1 MDGSKKI
8 CVIVP
13 VHNGEK
19 WLPNAIRSLGELLP
33 SISRDNEIII
43 AEDGSTD
50 GSYKLA
56 KSLESSRIHILH
68 SDERLGKGGA
78 IARAAAS
85 TDADIILFIDVDMSS
100 DPSQVGL
107 LMEAIENGADIAI
120 GSRLL
125 PGSRLHIRSGLRSMM
140 SKTYNAL
147 IRLLFRTGVSDHQC
161 GFKAFRS
168 ITVSKLLSSVSDGGW
183 FWDTEFI
190 VHAKK
195 AGLEVKEI
203 PIKWTERDHS
213 VFSLVFDVPVMAL
226 SALRL
231 WFKVHGMW
239 GDGNG
244 PGL

>member
-1 MDGSKKI
+1 MNSSKKI
-8 CVIVP
+8 CVIIP

-19 WLPNAIRSLGELLP
+19 WLPNAIRSLNELLP
-33 SISRDNEIII
+33 LLSMDYEIII

-56 KSLESSRIHILH
+56 KSLESSRVHILH
-68 SDERLGKGGA
+68 SDKRLGKGKA
-78 IARAAAS
+78 IARAVAS
-85 TDADIILFIDVDMSS
+85 TAADIVLFMDVDMAS
-100 DPSQVGL
+100 DPSQAGL
-107 LMEAIENGADIAI
+107 LMAAIENGADIAI

-125 PGSRLHIRSGLRSMM
+125 PGSRLHIRSMLRSMM
-140 SKTYNAL
+140 SKAYNAL

-168 ITVSKLLSSVSDGGW
+168 STVSKLLSSVSDGGW
-183 FWDTEFI
+183 FWDTELI
-190 VHAKK
+190 VRAKK
-195 AGLEVKEI
+195 VGLEVKEV
-203 PIKWTERDHS
+203 PIKWTESEES

-231 WFKVHGMW
+231 WFKVRGM
-239 GDGNG
+239 GSNDNG